1 MSMGTSTF
9 DVDARTDRGRQ
20 RASNQDNVGRAD
32 QWHRKDGISVERDLR
47 ERYGRLYVV
56 ADGVGGNADG
66 ADASRIVVDEV
77 INAFYYGTR
86 DDQFPEAPVDRLKAA
101 IEYASRQVF
110 AEAKRRRNNM
120 ASTVVA
126 ALIHGNTLTVANVGD
141 SPAIL
146 CRVNEQPKTLIKE
159 HIRRSEDGGKALSQA
174 MGDKQVYPS
183 LYSTEWREN
192 DVIVLCSDGLTDL
205 VTPEEI
211 ADIVLSTPN
220 ARQATRK
227 LINLANQRGGHD
239 NISAVVVRHA
249 PPTGEKVIDRS
260 WSVPIPTRRQ
270 FLAVIGLVALSVLSF
285 IGFLSVAG
293 SDSGSGSPTT
303 VTHATQFVPTVFTNN
318 GSNSNPVLGV
328 APTSTLGAL
337 PPEITPTMVT
347 PTVIRTGGQGGSNP
361 GSVRPTSKPSPTRP
375 LVSPA
380 VTQLVLATDTPTT
393 KVVVP
398 NVIGKPLAEAEKE
411 LKNLGLQPIVEEI
424 EKPDGNPG
432 HVFEMSP
439 PPGAEVEQG
448 TIITL
453 KVAKSLSPSPTA
465 PLPPPAPT
473 NPPPPPPAPT
483 NPPPPPPA
491 PTNPPP
497 PPPAPTNTPAPPTNT
512 PAPPTNTPAPTNP
525 PAPTD
530 TPAPT
535 GPGT

>member
-20 RASNQDNVGRAD
+20 RANNQDNVGRAD
-32 QWHRKDGISVERDLR
+32 QWHRKDGISVDRDLR

-77 INAFYYGTR
+77 INAFYYSAG

-146 CRVNEQPKTLIKE
+146 CRVNEQPKTLTKA

-249 PPTGEKVIDRS
+249 PPTGEIDRS
-260 WSVPIPTRRQ
+260 WSVPIPTRAQ
-270 FLAVIGLVALSVLSF
+270 FLAVIGLVALSVLSI
-285 IGFLSVAG
+285 IGFLWARTG
-293 SDSGSGSPTT
+293 SGSGAVAT
-303 VTHATQFVPTVFTNN
+303 VTHTTQSVPTVFTNN
-318 GSNSNPVLGV
+318 GSNITPVLGI

-337 PPEITPTMVT
+337 PPEVTPTVVT
-347 PTVIRTGGQGGSNP
+347 PTVIQTGGQGGSGP
-361 GSVRPTSKPSPTRP
+361 GSVRPISTPSPTRSP
-375 LVSPA
+375 VSPA
-380 VTQLVLATDTPTT
+380 VTQPVLATDTPTT

-398 NVIGKPLAEAEKE
+398 SVIGKPLADAEKE

-432 HVFEMSP
+432 HVFDMSP

-453 KVAKSLSPSPTA
+453 KVAKSLSPSPTV
-465 PLPPPAPT
+465 PPPPPAPA

-483 NPPPPPPA
+483 DPPPP
-491 PTNPPP
+491 
-497 PPPAPTNTPAPPTNT
+497 
-512 PAPPTNTPAPTNP
+512 
-525 PAPTD
+525 
-530 TPAPT
+530 
-535 GPGT
+535 GPIDPNG

>member
-77 INAFYYGTR
+77 INAFYYGTG

-146 CRVNEQPKTLIKE
+146 CRVNEQPRTLIKA

-260 WSVPIPTRRQ
+260 WSVPSRHGRNSWQLLASLRCLYFRSLAFCQWWDLTVDRGLQQLLLMLHNSYQQ
-270 FLAVIGLVALSVLSF
+270 FLQIT
-285 IGFLSVAG
+285 
-293 SDSGSGSPTT
+293 DRT
-303 VTHATQFVPTVFTNN
+303 VTL
-318 GSNSNPVLGV
+318 SW
-328 APTSTLGAL
+328 
-337 PPEITPTMVT
+337 
-347 PTVIRTGGQGGSNP
+347 
-361 GSVRPTSKPSPTRP
+361 
-375 LVSPA
+375 VSH
-380 VTQLVLATDTPTT
+380 LLR
-393 KVVVP
+393 
-398 NVIGKPLAEAEKE
+398 L
-411 LKNLGLQPIVEEI
+411 
-424 EKPDGNPG
+424 
-432 HVFEMSP
+432 
-439 PPGAEVEQG
+439 
-448 TIITL
+448 
-453 KVAKSLSPSPTA
+453 
-465 PLPPPAPT
+465 
-473 NPPPPPPAPT
+473 
-483 NPPPPPPA
+483 
-491 PTNPPP
+491 
-497 PPPAPTNTPAPPTNT
+497 
-512 PAPPTNTPAPTNP
+512 
-525 PAPTD
+525 
-530 TPAPT
+530 
-535 GPGT
+535 